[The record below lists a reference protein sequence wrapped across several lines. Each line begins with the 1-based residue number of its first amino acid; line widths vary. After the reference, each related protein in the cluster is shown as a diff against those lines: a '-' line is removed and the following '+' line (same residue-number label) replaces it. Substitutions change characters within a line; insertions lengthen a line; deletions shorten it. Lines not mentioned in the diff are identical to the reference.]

1 MQIDNTG
8 FIKATLDD
16 YLQYMTSVIQSEGT
30 FGSDFTIKKE
40 GVVDNV
46 LATTSNAMVSLEDK
60 IAFALKQFNPY
71 TAEGQW
77 QDQLYALVGLTR
89 NYATYTIVTRTIEG
103 TVGLEIGVNELVFQ
117 TSQGDQFYLNT
128 TITIGDDGKATGSF
142 TAYEAGSV
150 ACDEENNLTIVSAP
164 DGVLGVYYSQGN
176 ETAIGDDYEDDTEFR
191 ERWIE
196 SNSIRNGNTEGGMYA
211 ALLPLVNNST
221 KNLVIRQNRTNAT
234 VDSIPAHSMQIVIKS
249 AESDNTIAT
258 TIFNN
263 LMDGVGLYGDIDITV
278 KDMSGTDEVISFTR
292 ATGVPIYF
300 NVQVVLKDGY
310 VLAQVRDNVKKA
322 IVDNFDYAMGERI
335 IANDFYR
342 YINDVDGIDYV
353 TILLVADDIT
363 ISNPYQTTIALDYNE
378 YGMSELANITVTE
391 A

>member
-46 LATTSNAMVSLEDK
+46 LATTANAMVSLEDK